1 VLGSEP
7 GERNEPANL
16 MVAVRA
22 ISELKGIPL
31 EEVVEA
37 VAENSRRLYGV

>member
-16 MVAVRA
+16 MVAATA
-22 ISELKGIPL
+22 ISELKGMPL
-31 EEVVEA
+31 DDVMEA
-37 VAENSRRLYGV
+37 LAENGRRLYGI